1 MLAAA
6 TTVHEAA
13 GLAPMEVA
21 RRVHEA
27 GIEVLFDLRSYGGG
41 ANSDLFEFRP
51 APVQVNWLAYP
62 ATAGA
67 AWTDYV
73 LADAVALPAPLRWR
87 LQSADSPACLQA
99 CLAIASARPRS
110 PSWR

>member
-1 MLAAA
+1 MLEQLGDERLEVHVFCLAPADRGPIRQRLAAA
-6 TTVHEAA
+6 TTVHDAA

-21 RRVHEA
+21 RRVNAA

-67 AWTDYV
+67 PWTDY
-73 LADAVALPAPLRWR
+73 RW
-87 LQSADSPACLQA
+87 S
-99 CLAIASARPRS
+99 ITTTE
-110 PSWR
+110 